1 MLVELSNNAIE
12 NLESIHSYISEDS
25 LHYADEFINYI
36 MNEIRILEQFP
47 RAGRIVPEYQD
58 KSVRELIRKE
68 YRIIYETAGDTTILI
83 LAVCHSSRL
92 LGNVFPADTY
102 S

>member
-25 LHYADEFINYI
+25 LHYADEFIDYI
-36 MNEIRILEQFP
+36 MNEILILEQFP
-47 RAGRIVPEYQD
+47 RVGRMISEYQN
-58 KSVRELIRKE
+58 KNVRELIRKE
-68 YRIIYETAGDTTILI
+68 YRIIYEITGETNILI

-92 LGNVFPADTY
+92 LGNVLSIDT
-102 S
+102 

>member
-25 LHYADEFINYI
+25 LHYADEFIDYI
-36 MNEIRILEQFP
+36 MNEILILEQFP
-47 RAGRIVPEYQD
+47 RVGRMIPEYQN
-58 KSVRELIRKE
+58 KNVRELIRKE
-68 YRIIYETAGDTTILI
+68 YRIIYEITGETNILI

-92 LGNVFPADTY
+92 LRNVLPIDT
-102 S
+102 